1 MLNNEDIGELFLTP
15 REKLL
20 TILNALKD
28 RIASPSDVIAVTGL
42 PRYEVLAAFH
52 VLEALSIV
60 EVVYTRGNYKI
71 YRLSE
76 TGKKLLDILL
86 TNKKFTFATA
96 DGSDSNPAINAENIA
111 TTSSSAEAGVATT
124 A

>member
-1 MLNNEDIGELFLTP
+1 MTP

-28 RIASPSDVIAVTGL
+28 RIASPSDVIAATGL
-42 PRYEVLAAFH
+42 PRYEVLASFH
-52 VLEALSIV
+52 ILEALNIV
-60 EVVYTRGNYKI
+60 EVVYIRGNYKI

-86 TNKKFTFATA
+86 SNKSFTFTVESGSDAGQVINTEGSALASNSVEANVATA
-96 DGSDSNPAINAENIA
+96 
-111 TTSSSAEAGVATT
+111 
-124 A
+124 

>member
-1 MLNNEDIGELFLTP
+1 M
-15 REKLL
+15 

-52 VLEALSIV
+52 VLEALGIV

-96 DGSDSNPAINAENIA
+96 DESGSNKVISAEDIA
-111 TTSSSAEAGVATT
+111 TNSSAEADVAAT